1 MRAIGMEPTDEE
13 VYNLVQEVDRSGTGC
28 LNFNDF
34 LALLA
39 HIFQVNS
46 MDKFRYIFTVR
57 VIMKIFVY

>member
-13 VYNLVQEVDRSGTGC
+13 IYNLVQEVDRSGTGC

-39 HIFQVNS
+39 HICQVGLKYQSENV
-46 MDKFRYIFTVR
+46 FT
-57 VIMKIFVY
+57 I